1 MSEAHRTATV
11 IGHPIGHSRSP
22 LIHRHWIGEY
32 DVTGDYRAED
42 VAPGDLA
49 AWLASRRRSETPGGN
64 VTLPHKEAVHAWLGP
79 DRIDEEARA
88 IGAVNTWWFEDGLM
102 RGGCTDAIGVL
113 ADLDERAPDW
123 RRGNHALVI
132 GAGGAARAIVH
143 ALRREGVEVTIANRT
158 RARAEALA
166 GEFGA
171 REAIALDETA
181 DALRAA
187 DLVVNTASLG
197 MRGGPDRGD
206 ALPHCDPRHY
216 GDGQIA
222 YDIVYV
228 PLETPFLTAARAG
241 GATGVDGLG
250 MLLHQ
255 AVPGFRRW
263 FGLFPAVTPELRAAI
278 ERTL

>member
-1 MSEAHRTATV
+1 MSEVQRTATV
-11 IGHPIGHSRSP
+11 IGHPIAHSRSP
-22 LIHRHWIGEY
+22 VIHRHWIGEY
-32 DVTGDYRAED
+32 DVTGNYVAQD
-42 VAPGDLA
+42 VAPEELH
-49 AWLASRRRSETPGGN
+49 AWLASQRPDATPGGN

-79 DRIDEEARA
+79 DRIDSEARA
-88 IGAVNTWWFEDGLM
+88 IGAVNTWWFESGAM
-102 RGGCTDAIGVL
+102 RGGCTDGVGFL
-113 ADLDERAPDW
+113 ADLDERAPHW
-123 RRGNHALVI
+123 RRGGHALVI
-132 GAGGAARAIVH
+132 GAGGAARAVLH
-143 ALRREGVEVTIANRT
+143 ALRREGMEVTIANRT
-158 RARAEALA
+158 LARAEALA

-171 REAIALDETA
+171 RKAIALDGTA

-197 MRGGPDRGD
+197 MSGGPDTGG

-216 GDGQIA
+216 RDGQIA

-228 PLETPFLTAARAG
+228 PLETPFLAAARRG
-241 GATGVDGLG
+241 GARGVDGLG

-263 FGLFPAVTPELRAAI
+263 FGLLPAVTPALRDVV